1 MTPRIFTTHAA
12 HPTLWRVSTLALV
25 LILFGTFKAFAQPG
39 NVCGTPLVVTTLP
52 YDDSG
57 NTGTYG
63 DDYSNSDVPPLATGA
78 ITTGTGSDYYL
89 TGDDVVYAY
98 TPSGDQVIT
107 ISITNPDG
115 WVALWAFTGCPFAST
130 VGYHT
135 SISGTTRTINNL
147 PVQGGTTYYIVISSW
162 QDDPQSTP
170 YALHIELISAS
181 TPCTATPT
189 PGATTGP
196 IAVCPGVNFTLGV
209 ANPSTDGGITYQWES
224 STNGTTWVNASGAS
238 TSATYT
244 TTQTT
249 QTWYRV
255 QVTCTGNGTGIS
267 TPLQVGIT
275 PVNGCYC
282 IPTGSTNNTDEI
294 LNFTLA
300 DLNNTSAPS
309 EGTNGYKDYTGTVA
323 PAHLVAGSSYVASLI
338 SNTGSGNHGAAIWI
352 DYNDNGQFEASEKV
366 SLIPLTISG
375 GATVNFPAF
384 TVQNALGQH
393 RLRVQYRYNAAG
405 ADLDPCIAST
415 YTETEDYLVEVTGTG
430 PEDCLGVSG
439 GSALPGTPCVATSGF
454 GGMWSAT
461 CVCEEN
467 VGIEESWN
475 ANGVSVFPNPASTEL
490 FISTPNNKPV
500 HVKVYNMVGN
510 LVMEMDMTTHLN
522 VAALAPGYYS
532 LFVSDAKGAVQTRT
546 RFMKH

>member
-1 MTPRIFTTHAA
+1 M
-12 HPTLWRVSTLALV
+12 LV
-25 LILFGTFKAFAQPG
+25 ILLGAFKTYAQPG

-52 YDDSG
+52 FDDSG

-63 DDYSNSDVPPLATGA
+63 DDYTNADVPPVAPNA
-78 ITTGTGSDYYL
+78 ITTGTGSNYYL

-107 ISITNPDG
+107 ISLTNPDG
-115 WVALWAFTGCPFAST
+115 WVGLWAFTGCPFAST

-135 SISGTTRTINNL
+135 SISGTTRAINNL
-147 PVQGGTTYYIVISSW
+147 PVQGGTTYYIVISTW
-162 QDDPQSTP
+162 ENDPQSAD

-181 TPCTATPT
+181 VPCTATPN

-196 IAVCPGVNFTLGV
+196 TTVCTGVNFTLSV
-209 ANPSTDGGITYQWES
+209 ANPSTDSGITYQWQT
-224 STNGTTWVNASGAS
+224 STDGTTWVNATGAS
-238 TSATYT
+238 TSATYS

-255 QVTCTGNGTGIS
+255 QVTCAGNGTGTS
-267 TPLQVGIT
+267 TPLQVGVT

-282 IPTGSTNNTDEI
+282 IPTGSANNTDEI

-309 EGTNGYKDYTGTVA
+309 EGTAGYMDYTGTVA
-323 PAHLVAGSSYVASLI
+323 PAHLVAGDSYVASLI

-366 SLIPLTISG
+366 SMLPLTITG
-375 GATVNFPAF
+375 GATVSFPAF

-393 RLRVQYRYNAAG
+393 RLRVQYRYSAAG
-405 ADLDPCIAST
+405 ADLDPCVAST
-415 YTETEDYLVEVTGTG
+415 FTETEDYLVEVTGTG
-430 PEDCLGVSG
+430 AEDCLGVSG
-439 GSALPGTPCVATSGF
+439 GSALPGTPCTASTGF
-454 GGMWSAT
+454 GGTWSDDCDCT
-461 CVCEEN
+461 EN
-467 VGIEESWN
+467 VGIEEAQN
-475 ANGVSVFPNPASTEL
+475 QHGISVFPNPATTEL
-490 FISTPNNKPV
+490 FITTSNNKPV
-500 HVKVYNMVGN
+500 HVKVYNMVGH
-510 LVMEMDMTTHLN
+510 LVMEMDVTDHLN
-522 VAALAPGYYS
+522 VADLAAGSYS
-532 LFVSDAKGAVQTRT
+532 LLITDAKGTIQARS